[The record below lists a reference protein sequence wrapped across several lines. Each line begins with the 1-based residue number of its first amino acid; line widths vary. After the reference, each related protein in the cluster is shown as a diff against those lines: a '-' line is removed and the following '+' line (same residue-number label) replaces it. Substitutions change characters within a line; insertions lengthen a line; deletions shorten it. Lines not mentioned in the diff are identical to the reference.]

1 MRKKSIRKEI
11 HKEMKSKYNRKSY
24 KEPIYRMIKFNGK
37 DIELKVYFK
46 DGQFVAEFQL
56 MPQTVFGTGPKITT
70 AIDEAVKQLYA
81 FVNRCSDSIANGIP
95 LIPEIYDAYKYLIE
109 SN

>member
-46 DGQFVAEFQL
+46 DGQFIAEFQL
-56 MPQTVFGTGPKITT
+56 MPQTVFGTGPKIKT
-70 AIDEAVKQLYA
+70 AIDEAVRQLYA
-81 FVNRCSDSIANGIP
+81 FVNRCSDSIASGIP
-95 LIPEIYDAYKYLIE
+95 LIPEIYEAYKYLTGE
-109 SN
+109 